1 MQISGELI
9 KDKIIVYK
17 PKDVGRLFNKSHFG
31 KIISENNLELS
42 LLEGVFLLA
51 EGKISIYK
59 NKEKV
64 DFENLTKIAA
74 KKISDFEVKYHA
86 FKDLRNRGHAI
97 KSYEKDENI
106 SFYDFNKTFF
116 VSTNSERDLLRIDD
130 ALDLIKK
137 VEKKNK
143 ELWLGILDEEG
154 DLTYYSMSLL
164 DIKGKNKEHSY
175 RKTNGL
181 MLKDRV
187 VIFDKNASEK
197 LHNNEFFGKPFG
209 EGLQLSIVE
218 SMYLQEK
225 DIIDIFTIDRKKL
238 SKQNLLKIIKES
250 QPDIKLRFS
259 VFKDLKKRGLLVK
272 TGFKFGAH
280 FRAYTKKPEETH
292 AEYLVHVVS
301 KGFKSTWAEISRAV
315 RLAHSVNKEI
325 AFARVDKNKIDYIKF
340 GRLRP

>member
-1 MQISGELI
+1 MQISGRLI
-9 KDKIIVYK
+9 KDKIIVNK

-31 KIISENNLELS
+31 KIISGNKLELS

-51 EGKISIYK
+51 EGKIKIYK
-59 NKEKV
+59 NKEKI
-64 DFENLTKIAA
+64 DFEDLTKITA
-74 KKISDFEVKYHA
+74 KNISDFELKYHA

-97 KSYEKDENI
+97 KSYERDENI

-116 VSTNSERDLLRIDD
+116 VSTHSERDFLKIDE
-130 ALDLIKK
+130 ALALIKK

-143 ELWLGILDEEG
+143 MLWLGILDEEG
-154 DLTYYSMSLL
+154 ALTYYSMSLL
-164 DIKGKNKEHSY
+164 NIKGKNKERSY
-175 RKTNGL
+175 GKTNGL

-187 VIFDKNASEK
+187 VIFDKNSSEK
-197 LHNNEFFGKPFG
+197 LHKNEFFGKPFG
-209 EGLQLSIVE
+209 DGLQLSIVE

-225 DIIDIFTIDRKKL
+225 DIIDLFTIDNKMV

-280 FRAYTKKPEETH
+280 FRAYTKKPDDTH